1 MDTKEYLKNVLELES
16 LRLEQQLELE
26 DIKEKADVDIDRVIS
41 KIPIPTKRQFNETA
55 VEDTKSTYLG
65 KGISYLLLSIFGLLA
80 IVGSIVILV
89 MARGNSAFEIIII
102 IICLIILAALDFL
115 GFVKSSSYFSDYK
128 YDETYETKLSRYKT
142 HKQQCLAFYEQQ
154 YEEEMKMYEIQV
166 SNLKRNLVQA
176 KNLLQAK
183 YEELQDI
190 HNKTEETLEKL
201 YDFDIIYPKYRD
213 IVALSSINEYF
224 DSGRC
229 DSFTGPNGAYNM
241 YENEVKQNLIISN
254 LESICINL
262 ESIKNNQFTLYE
274 IMSNNLKY
282 YWAINNE
289 ISNTNSQV
297 IELANTTKRLEDM
310 QAINSGALA
319 FIAMQQMK

>member
-26 DIKEKADVDIDRVIS
+26 DIKEKADVDIDKVIS
-41 KIPIPTKRQFNETA
+41 KIPVPTKRQFNETA

-65 KGISYLLLSIFGLLA
+65 KGIGYLLLSIFGLLA

-166 SNLKRNLVQA
+166 SNVKRNLVQA

-183 YEELQDI
+183 YEELQEI

-201 YDFDIIYPKYRD
+201 YDFNIIYPKYRD

-254 LESICINL
+254 LESICNNL

-282 YWAINNE
+282 YRAINNE
-289 ISNTNSQV
+289 ISNTSSQV